1 MSFNVCFLG
10 SKNVDTLIDIK
21 MSNFL
26 KIFTKSLE
34 EIIVVFDKIILTK
47 S

>member
-1 MSFNVCFLG
+1 MSVFLVQ
-10 SKNVDTLIDIK
+10 KNIDILIDIK